1 MWAGLALIKLI
12 ANAENKNIQFPGH
25 FAKIIEGWTVEFAQ
39 EFHDTNNSKVY
50 YKSKKALA
58 NHLQRI
64 SYLMPPS
71 KLKELQGLII
81 RVDLFH
87 KLKTMQ
93 YHPSRGWLEDH
104 GFDPSLQKRVH
115 IPRAKALFA
124 RNTWLQ
130 HPYVILHEL
139 AHSYHDQ
146 ILGFDN
152 VEIKEAFQ
160 RSEREKLYER
170 VLVFRGGMTKHYAR
184 TNEKEFFAEMTES
197 YVGVNDFFPFV
208 RSELKNHDPQTF
220 ELMRKI
226 WGDFYT
232 YNARLD

>member
-1 MWAGLALIKLI
+1 
-12 ANAENKNIQFPGH
+12 
-25 FAKIIEGWTVEFAQ
+25 
-39 EFHDTNNSKVY
+39 
-50 YKSKKALA
+50 
-58 NHLQRI
+58 
-64 SYLMPPS
+64 
-71 KLKELQGLII
+71 
-81 RVDLFH
+81 
-87 KLKTMQ
+87 MQ

-115 IPRAKALFA
+115 IPRAEALFA

-170 VLVFRGGMTKHYAR
+170 VLVFRGG
-184 TNEKEFFAEMTES
+184 
-197 YVGVNDFFPFV
+197 ND
-208 RSELKNHDPQTF
+208 QT
-220 ELMRKI
+220 LCPDK
-226 WGDFYT
+226 
-232 YNARLD
+232 

>member
-1 MWAGLALIKLI
+1 M
-12 ANAENKNIQFPGH
+12 
-25 FAKIIEGWTVEFAQ
+25 
-39 EFHDTNNSKVY
+39 
-50 YKSKKALA
+50 
-58 NHLQRI
+58 
-64 SYLMPPS
+64 
-71 KLKELQGLII
+71 
-81 RVDLFH
+81 
-87 KLKTMQ
+87 
-93 YHPSRGWLEDH
+93 
-104 GFDPSLQKRVH
+104 
-115 IPRAKALFA
+115 FA

-197 YVGVNDFFPFV
+197 YVGVNVFFPFV